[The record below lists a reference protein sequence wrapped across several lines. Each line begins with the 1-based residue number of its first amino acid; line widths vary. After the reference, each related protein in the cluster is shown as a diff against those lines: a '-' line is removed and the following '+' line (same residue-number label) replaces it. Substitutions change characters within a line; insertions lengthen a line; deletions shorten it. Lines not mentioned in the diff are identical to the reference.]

1 MDRFAAYAGHLPL
14 KNIALALSLG
24 GFLVACGNGPNSGLQ
39 TSTQGSNQGGPA
51 PVSLVKSFGR
61 QNFTVQPVALNGG
74 AVAKAVER
82 YRINK
87 RVEPGPYKKVGVD
100 LNGDGQAEALV
111 YLTGEAWC
119 AKTGCTLAIFRNG
132 QFGYRPVATVRR
144 VKLPLRIGSSQSQGW
159 RDLIVNTG
167 GAGMPVQ
174 TVALKFSGR
183 GYPGNATTIAPI
195 PVGVPINSV
204 VIMDAPPVATMVP
217 GDAGHSPVEPVSQYP
232 AGQMGAQELANPAN
246 PVGLQH

>member
-1 MDRFAAYAGHLPL
+1 V

-24 GFLVACGNGPNSGLQ
+24 SFLVACGNGSNGGMQ
-39 TSTQGSNQGGPA
+39 TSTSGLSQGGPA

-61 QNFTVQPVALNGG
+61 QNFAVQKVALNGG

-87 RVEPGPYKKVGVD
+87 RAEPGPYKKVGVD

-144 VKLPLRIGSSQSQGW
+144 VKLPLRIGSSESQGW
-159 RDLIVNTG
+159 RDLIVDTG

-195 PVGVPINSV
+195 PTGVPIESV
-204 VIMDAPPVATMVP
+204 VILDAPPISAMP
-217 GDAGHSPVEPVSQYP
+217 PADAGQSPVEPAPHS
-232 AGQMGAQELANPAN
+232 GAQGMAQPAD
-246 PVGLQH
+246 PVGLQP